1 MKKDFN
7 KYFVATLK
15 RTAAS
20 LSKELRDKEKF
31 TAKIA
36 EMQAELE
43 KIDKKIELYDAPIK
57 LETGGYGVEDLVVKV
72 VNPNGTTKWEL
83 KYPDTVIPNNDGG
96 ITESIT
102 VVSDND
108 MAFEPDVEEVKPY
121 LN

>member
-83 KYPDTVIPNNDGG
+83 KYPETVIPNNEGS
-96 ITESIT
+96 ITENIT